1 MAQASN
7 QTPPMA
13 PTMEAYRT
21 ALSRARAV
29 ARLSEAKS
37 AGQNTDATITTLID
51 EQRALAA
58 TLTDPEVI
66 KIAGDALLKAQAEL
80 YADSRYQTRPVPA
93 HETMAQIMKR
103 RAAEAEQFAKQLSSP
118 DYVAEL
124 IKLSPDAAKQA
135 VPTLR
140 DVKLPETINEL
151 LHLENGAPQV
161 IAHIDA
167 QAKGTMLEHDALA
180 RVYAADGPLHDAMM
194 KGLAKHLPNA
204 SREAVHQVAATWLS
218 DREAAAK
225 IAVELCSNEGEA
237 YLEAIRQSTEWH
249 RAAHAPK
256 PEQPTAVAES
266 TPATSVTS
274 AAAQPRKSLREIER
288 EKDANKKAEDV
299 AYTINHALSC
309 GTTDVVLQPVIAAA
323 FGGALNVGCGHAGH
337 AHEKLSWKETLQKF
351 SFKNLKNLSWKEF
364 RHDAA
369 HYLKGEI
376 FGDFVAVPLTI
387 VVQRLFPNFMNG
399 IRKITEPVF
408 GWAFHAGA
416 NRTARHWAQE
426 KGIAEDAPETKAHA
440 AEIYEHEVSH
450 LPQAVVWN
458 LFAYPLGAA
467 AQKFDGHNH
476 TWGQIFKS
484 KLVGAIIS
492 NGILIG
498 GRMVAPGPAQKWDTL
513 TGDHI
518 FAPVSKKVGRLFGV
532 DEDAIEKAN
541 QKQRSHGSK
550 AWAERVEEEPK
561 TEQKTGAA
569 IQ

>member
-1 MAQASN
+1 MA
-7 QTPPMA
+7 M
-13 PTMEAYRT
+13 TMEAYRT
-21 ALSRARAV
+21 ALSRTRAV

-37 AGQNTDATITTLID
+37 AGQNTDAIITSLIN

-58 TLTDPEVI
+58 TLTDPAVV
-66 KIAGDALLKAQAEL
+66 KIAGDALLKAQGEL
-80 YADSRYQTRPVPA
+80 NADSRYHTRPVPA

-103 RAAEAEQFAKQLSSP
+103 RAAEAEQFAKQLSTP
-118 DYVAEL
+118 DYVAAL
-124 IKLSPDAAKQA
+124 SKLSPDDAKRA

-140 DVKLPETINEL
+140 EVKLPETINEL

-194 KGLAKHLPNA
+194 KGLAQHLPGA
-204 SREAVHQVAATWLS
+204 SREAVHQVAATWLG

-225 IAVELCSNEGEA
+225 IAVELCSNDGEA
-237 YLEAIRQSTEWH
+237 YLEAVRQSTAWH
-249 RAAHAPK
+249 RAAHEPK
-256 PEQPTAVAES
+256 PDHGGAEAES
-266 TPATSVTS
+266 TPTTNVTGTTV
-274 AAAQPRKSLREIER
+274 APRKSLREIER

-309 GTTDVVLQPVIAAA
+309 GTTDVVLQPLIAAA
-323 FGGALNVGCGHAGH
+323 FGVNVGCAHPDHSHDHDHGHTKH
-337 AHEKLSWKETLQKF
+337 HHDHPVVKPKITLKTFAHE
-351 SFKNLKNLSWKEF
+351 
-364 RHDAA
+364 AG

-376 FGDFVAVPLTI
+376 IGDFAAVPLTI
-387 VVQRLFPNFMNG
+387 AVQRNFPNFMNG
-399 IRKITEPVF
+399 IRKIFEPLL
-408 GWAFHAGA
+408 GWAFRGGA

-426 KGIAEDAPETKAHA
+426 KGIAEDAPETRAHA

-458 LFAYPLGAA
+458 LFAYPIGAIGQKLG
-467 AQKFDGHNH
+467 GHGRG
-476 TWGQIFKS
+476 WGEIFQS
-484 KLVGAIIS
+484 KLVGAVIS
-492 NGILIG
+492 NSILIG
-498 GRMVAPGPAQKWDTL
+498 GRMVAPGAAQKWDTL
-513 TGDHI
+513 TGDNI

-541 QKQRSHGSK
+541 QKQRNHGSK
-550 AWAERVEEEPK
+550 AWAERVEAEPEA
-561 TEQKTGAA
+561 EQKTGAA

>member
-1 MAQASN
+1 MAQAANHPS
-7 QTPPMA
+7 PMA

-29 ARLSEAKS
+29 ARLGEAKS
-37 AGQNTDATITTLID
+37 AGQGTDTVITTLMD

-58 TLTDPEVI
+58 TLTDPAVI
-66 KIAGDALLKAQAEL
+66 NIAGDALLKAQAEL
-80 YADSRYQTRPVPA
+80 YADSRYQTRPAPA

-124 IKLSPDAAKQA
+124 VKLSPDAAKHA
-135 VPTLR
+135 VPALR

-180 RVYAADGPLHDAMM
+180 RVYAADGPLHDALM

-204 SREAVHQVAATWLS
+204 TREAVHQVAATWLH

-237 YLEAIRQSTEWH
+237 YLEAVRQSTAWH

-256 PEQPTAVAES
+256 PEHAPAEVPGTPT
-266 TPATSVTS
+266 TSVTS
-274 AAAQPRKSLREIER
+274 AAAQPAKSLRELER

-309 GTTDVVLQPVIAAA
+309 GTTDVVLQPLIAAA
-323 FGGALNVGCGHAGH
+323 FGVNVGCAHPDHAHDHDHGH
-337 AHEKLSWKETLQKF
+337 AHHHDHPVVKPKITLK
-351 SFKNLKNLSWKEF
+351 SFAHE
-364 RHDAA
+364 AG

-376 FGDFVAVPLTI
+376 IGDFAAVPLTI
-387 VVQRLFPNFMNG
+387 GVQRFFPNFMNG
-399 IRKITEPVF
+399 IRKVFEPLL
-408 GWAFHAGA
+408 GWAFRGGA

-458 LFAYPLGAA
+458 LFAYPIGAIG
-467 AQKFDGHNH
+467 QKMSGHNRP
-476 TWGQIFKS
+476 WGEIFKS
-484 KLVGAIIS
+484 KLVGAAIS

-498 GRMVAPGPAQKWDTL
+498 GRMVAPGAAQKWDTL
-513 TGDHI
+513 TGENI

-532 DEDAIEKAN
+532 DEDALEKAN
-541 QKQRSHGSK
+541 QKQRSHGAK

-561 TEQKTGAA
+561 AEQKTGVA